1 MFKLIGILVLIM
13 VYQLLI
19 FEILRRH
26 CKQKNISAREF
37 FSTISTTTQLLIMI
51 LLLPSLIFDEIL
63 KYFKRRNANDA
74 N

>member
-1 MFKLIGILVLIM
+1 MLKLIGILVLIM
-13 VYQLLI
+13 LYQLLI

-26 CKQKNISAREF
+26 CKQKNISAKEF

-63 KYFKRRNANDA
+63 KVFKRRDANDA